1 MAKIAWK
8 KILLFDYQRKTHHAL
23 TFACGNILTL
33 IVVKDSEETEG
44 ENSYPRTDFLSL
56 SNIDNV
62 SKVIRYG
69 KLSYA

>member
-1 MAKIAWK
+1 M
-8 KILLFDYQRKTHHAL
+8 
-23 TFACGNILTL
+23 GILTL

-56 SNIDNV
+56 SNIDIL
-62 SKVIRYG
+62 SKVIHYE